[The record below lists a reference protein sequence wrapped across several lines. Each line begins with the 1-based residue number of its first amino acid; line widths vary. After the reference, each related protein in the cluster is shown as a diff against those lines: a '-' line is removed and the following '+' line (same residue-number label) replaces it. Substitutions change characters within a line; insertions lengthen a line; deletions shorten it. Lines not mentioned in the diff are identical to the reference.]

1 MESQGFK
8 MRPAPE
14 ARLSWPK
21 RPWRRRKKLSAIIA
35 FSARMAFRVRLRIF
49 KYIIGELDSAHADIF
64 NKGGDKTRRFKITQ
78 SLTLGIYA
86 ALLKDEYVFEF
97 YMQFIQHSGNL
108 ANLNNFSRAVGKTSG
123 LHNNINGRGN
133 HFPDCPDR
141 KLGAGHQNHGVQPGK
156 DIAGRVGVDSGH

>member
-1 MESQGFK
+1 MVKTGDPVVFIYK
-8 MRPAPE
+8 GGING
-14 ARLSWPK
+14 K
-21 RPWRRRKKLSAIIA
+21 THK
-35 FSARMAFRVRLRIF
+35 
-49 KYIIGELDSAHADIF
+49 
-64 NKGGDKTRRFKITQ
+64 KGGDKTRRFKITQ

-141 KLGAGHQNHGVQPGK
+141 KLGE
-156 DIAGRVGVDSGH
+156 IGRASC